1 MLHMQK
7 LLNTTIRERIAA
19 AMLALLGA
27 GSFVAAGMESRAN
40 QLRIDQA
47 LLAAALSAA
56 IIVADQFPIH
66 ILRGT
71 KVSLINVPILLSVVL
86 IPAPLAIASTGA
98 GLLIANLRGRKERG
112 LLPRDIIGTLGQWM
126 FSVYLATR
134 MAQLIPSTGNPE
146 LVHYAVLF
154 TCVLT
159 LLLSDFFI
167 FAISQASIF
176 SEPFIPVFKSVMREG
191 LALELSQYCVAALG
205 AIVASQSIWFL
216 PLLIVPVVIM
226 YTAFK
231 NLKET
236 RFETIQILEDMADTV
251 DLRDIY
257 TGGHSRRV
265 AEVVRGML
273 EQMNISGPEAT
284 LTQIAARLHDIGKIG
299 IADSILQKPEKLLPE
314 EMQVMHTHSTKG
326 AELIAKYKDFARGA
340 AMILYHHERWDGL
353 GYPAGLK
360 GSEIPFGARLIAVAD
375 AFDAMTSDRPY
386 RKALST
392 GQAIQTLLDGRGSQW
407 DPKIVMALLG
417 YLAQESVQ
425 ETNRLVL
432 ATGRESLRT
441 GA

>member
-1 MLHMQK
+1 MQK
-7 LLNTTIRERIAA
+7 LLNTTTRETIGAGV
-19 AMLALLGA
+19 LALLGA
-27 GSFVAAGMESRAN
+27 GS
-40 QLRIDQA
+40 
-47 LLAAALSAA
+47 LAAAWSAVHPSQIRAEEILLAVVLSLGMV
-56 IIVADQFPIH
+56 VADHFPIH

-71 KVSLINVPILLSVVL
+71 KVSLVNVPIFLSVIL
-86 IPAPLAIASTGA
+86 TPAPLAIAATGV
-98 GLLIANLRGRKERG
+98 GLLVANMRGRKERG

-126 FSVYLATR
+126 FSVF
-134 MAQLIPSTGNPE
+134 MAAKMTQLIPTGDSD
-146 LVHYAVLF
+146 LWRYAGLF
-154 TCVLT
+154 TCVFT
-159 LLLSDFFI
+159 LLLSDFLI
-167 FAISQASIF
+167 FAVSQASIF
-176 SEPFIPVFKSVMREG
+176 GEPFIPIFKSVIREG
-191 LALELSQYCVAALG
+191 LALELGQYCVAVLG
-205 AIVASQSIWFL
+205 AIVASQSVWFL

-226 YTAFK
+226 YMAFK

-265 AEVVRGML
+265 AEIVRGML
-273 EQMNISGPEAT
+273 MQMSISGPEAT

-299 IADSILQKPEKLLPE
+299 IADNLLQKPDTLLPD
-314 EMQVMHTHSTKG
+314 EMQVMRTHSTKG

-340 AMILYHHERWDGL
+340 AMILYHHERWDGR

-360 GSEIPFGARLIAVAD
+360 GSEIPFGARVIAVAD

-392 GQAIQTLLDGRGSQW
+392 GQAIQVLLDGRGTQW

-425 ETNRLVL
+425 EINHLVL
-432 ATGRESLRT
+432 AGCESVQ
-441 GA
+441 GAA

>member
-1 MLHMQK
+1 MPHMHK
-7 LLNTTIRERIAA
+7 LLNTTTRERIGAGV
-19 AMLALLGA
+19 LALLGA
-27 GSFVAAGMESRAN
+27 GS
-40 QLRIDQA
+40 
-47 LLAAALSAA
+47 LAAAWNAVHPAQIRSEDVLLAVVLSVA
-56 IIVADQFPIH
+56 IVVADHFPIH

-71 KVSLINVPILLSVVL
+71 KVSLVNVPILLSVIL
-86 IPAPLAIASTGA
+86 TPAPLAITATGA
-98 GLLIANLRGRKERG
+98 GLLVANMRGCKDRG

-126 FSVYLATR
+126 FSVFLAAKMT
-134 MAQLIPSTGNPE
+134 QLIPAGDSD
-146 LVHYAVLF
+146 LLQYAVLF
-154 TCVLT
+154 TCVFT
-159 LLLSDFFI
+159 LLLSDFLI

-176 SEPFIPVFKSVMREG
+176 GEPFIPVFKSVVREG
-191 LALELSQYCVAALG
+191 LALELGQHCVAVLG
-205 AIVASQSIWFL
+205 AIVASESIWFL
-216 PLLIVPVVIM
+216 PLLVVPVVIM

-265 AEVVRGML
+265 AEIVRGML
-273 EQMNISGPEAT
+273 VQMNISGPEAT

-299 IADSILQKPEKLLPE
+299 IADNILQKPDILLPD
-314 EMQVMHTHSTKG
+314 EMQVMCTHSTKG

-340 AMILYHHERWDGL
+340 AMILYHHERWDGE

-360 GSEIPFGARLIAVAD
+360 GSEIPFGARVIAVAD

-392 GQAIQTLLDGRGSQW
+392 GQAIQVLLDGRGTQW

-425 ETNRLVL
+425 EKNHLVL
-432 ATGRESLRT
+432 AARESVQS